1 MVSSPRRST
10 RGVPKRK
17 NSRGVPK
24 RKNTRGPPQRRSKRE
39 KKLSPS
45 EKRKMEEAIS
55 AVGNFMKKEAR
66 AGKKYQSGESEKGVL
81 FISSKPPKASKAS
94 KARPTRKPSK
104 ASNARPTR
112 KPLKPPMASKA
123 RQGRKS
129 MNLLLVA
136 VMFALAEELNN
147 DE

>member
-1 MVSSPRRST
+1 MVSSPKKSSGGASPRRSP
-10 RGVPKRK
+10 RGASP
-17 NSRGVPK
+17 
-24 RKNTRGPPQRRSKRE
+24 RRSPGGASPRRSPRE
-39 KKLSPS
+39 KQLSPS
-45 EKRKMEEAIS
+45 EKRKIEEAIS
-55 AVGNFMKKEAR
+55 AVDNLMKKEAR

-136 VMFALAEELNN
+136 VMFALAEEVNS